1 LPWPKRCS
9 RSAGV
14 SAKRTASNVMTDAAR
29 SSSESA
35 SEPSNATEPLAAYAH
50 AFMMISTSATVTDAP
65 PARRIK
71 RPRSP
76 DSAACMALDVPE
88 PRRGGAQRLLLVRE
102 TEAHERRSGRRLG
115 AEHRDRDRGDA
126 VLRGQAA
133 RELGIGLGRDSP
145 VVRELEIGALGRLN
159 LESRAREQLDEE
171 IPLLAIELR
180 ERQVVLGPLSH
191 EVRERMLQRGHGA
204 EREVLVD
211 LAQLFAQ
218 RARRDGIA
226 DLPSRRVIC
235 LAEREYGERALLE
248 LRMSE
253 HRRVPAVEH
262 DVLVHLVA

>member
-1 LPWPKRCS
+1 MTYRCSAKSAIVSTRDTTSVPSAAPGASSGCGATRRRTASRPTYSAEPVTISACTSPATPSDLPWPKRCS

-76 DSAACMALDVPE
+76 DSAACMALDVAE
-88 PRRGGAQRLLLVRE
+88 PRRGGAQRLLLLRE

-126 VLRGQAA
+126 VLRGEAA

-145 VVRELEIGALGRLN
+145 VV
-159 LESRAREQLDEE
+159 
-171 IPLLAIELR
+171 
-180 ERQVVLGPLSH
+180 
-191 EVRERMLQRGHGA
+191 
-204 EREVLVD
+204 
-211 LAQLFAQ
+211 
-218 RARRDGIA
+218 
-226 DLPSRRVIC
+226 
-235 LAEREYGERALLE
+235 
-248 LRMSE
+248 
-253 HRRVPAVEH
+253 
-262 DVLVHLVA
+262 